1 MSNKRLNSVER
12 FAWAFLQSLW
22 VGGIWITLLVI
33 FPTLNKSIL
42 APILAYNVI
51 AELEPRI
58 VLIILV
64 CVILQLYLF
73 IKTSD
78 FGSLF
83 KSSIGLAILAVL
95 LAAIVFLGVN
105 SLGLL
110 GYKLRGFLYFVIA
123 LLGLFLMFHLP
134 PWLQKQREI
143 P

>member
-33 FPTLNKSIL
+33 FPTINQSVL

-64 CVILQLYLF
+64 CVVLQLYLF
-73 IKTSD
+73 IKTSG
-78 FGSLF
+78 FNSLF
-83 KSSIGLAILAVL
+83 KSSIGLTILAVL
-95 LAAIVFLGVN
+95 LSAIVFLGVN
-105 SLGLL
+105 NIGLL
-110 GYKLRGFLYFVIA
+110 GYKLRGFLYFAIA

-134 PWLQKQREI
+134 PWLQKQREL
-143 P
+143 